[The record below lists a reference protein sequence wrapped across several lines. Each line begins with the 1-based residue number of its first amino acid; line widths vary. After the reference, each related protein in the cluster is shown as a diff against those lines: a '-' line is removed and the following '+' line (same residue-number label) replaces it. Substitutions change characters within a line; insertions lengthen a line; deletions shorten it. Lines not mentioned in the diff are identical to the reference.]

1 MFFKPSKNG
10 NELTC
15 RLFFFSFLGDLFKI
29 ASDRQFKTAIATAR
43 DGTLRITLQRRSSE
57 KASTS
62 NSSSG
67 SSSKR
72 SGGRKANKDTSV
84 TILED
89 SEIAMLDSLLDAC
102 VVISSD
108 AYIEYFNAAAEK
120 TFGFSRK

>member
-15 RLFFFSFLGDLFKI
+15 RLFFFSFLGDLIKI

-57 KASTS
+57 KASTSNS

-120 TFGFSRK
+120 TFGFS